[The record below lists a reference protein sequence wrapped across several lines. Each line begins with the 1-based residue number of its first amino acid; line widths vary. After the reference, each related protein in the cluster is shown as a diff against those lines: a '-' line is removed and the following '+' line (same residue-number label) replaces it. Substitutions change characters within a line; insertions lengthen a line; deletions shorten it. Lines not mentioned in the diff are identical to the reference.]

1 MKFSK
6 YKRYLN
12 TASGDEEIRTLDPL
26 LARQVLSQLSYAPA
40 SSQLT
45 SLGSGQVNLTCR
57 TAASLLLFPTN
68 ACIRGGPVKGPLL
81 NYLYKP
87 ARLVWSWA

>member
-40 SSQLT
+40 SQLT

-57 TAASLLLFPTN
+57 TAASLLLFPKNLRFSGTPYFFSHKTSF
-68 ACIRGGPVKGPLL
+68 CGKH
-81 NYLYKP
+81 
-87 ARLVWSWA
+87 